1 VNVRHSLLIYD
12 DDETIVQTMAP
23 FLDEALSQG
32 EPAVAVLERSKLDL
46 LADVLGAEGETLSYL
61 DRDLFYTRP
70 EDALARYDLMLR
82 QLERDGASDV
92 RVFAELP
99 RCEPGAELDSW
110 VSYEAIVNHALEHHP
125 GWIVCGYDRREMPES
140 LVDGGRETH
149 QEVLTDHWERNR
161 DYRPPESVVRSRTPD
176 PVRLNALHPVPVT
189 GSPRMFRE
197 RLGAELSVAGMPE
210 SDAADLM
217 VAAGEVLA
225 NAREHGGEQ
234 VTIHVG
240 QVGGQFVC
248 EVSDG
253 GAGLDDPLA
262 GFVPPRA
269 GTGDGAGLWVARQLT
284 HRLEFVPTPGRFTV
298 RLWASPAT

>member
-1 VNVRHSLLIYD
+1 MRHSLFIYD
-12 DDETIVQTMAP
+12 DDQTMVETMAP
-23 FLDEALSQG
+23 FLDEALHDG
-32 EPAVAVLERSKLDL
+32 EPAIAVLERSKLEL
-46 LADVLGAEGETLSYL
+46 LADVLGPEGSGPSYL

-70 EDALARYDLMLR
+70 EEVLARYDLMLR

-92 RVFAELP
+92 RAFAELP
-99 RCEPGAELDSW
+99 RCEPGAELESW
-110 VSYEAIVNHALEHHP
+110 VSYEAIVNRALEHHP

-140 LVDGGRETH
+140 LLDGGRETH
-149 QEVLTDHWERNR
+149 EEVLTDQWERNS
-161 DYRPPESVVRSRTPD
+161 DYRPPESVVRSRIPE
-176 PVRLNALHPVPVT
+176 PVRLDCLHPLPVP

-197 RLGAELSVAGMPE
+197 RLGAELRVAGMPE
-210 SDAADLM
+210 SDGADLV

-234 VTIHVG
+234 VSVHVG
-240 QVGGQFVC
+240 QVGGHFVC

-269 GTGDGAGLWVARQLT
+269 GTSDGAGLWVARQLT
-284 HRLEFVPTPGRFTV
+284 HRLEFLRTPGQFTV
-298 RLWASPAT
+298 RLWAGPAV